1 MISGQQAKFQ
11 IGKNGITKGVID
23 SISLALKSH
32 RQVRISCLKSSGR
45 KKENMLE
52 MAEELKQKIKEKT
65 KFKIEYRAIGFTII
79 LLKL

>member
-1 MISGQQAKFQ
+1 MISGQQARFQ
-11 IGKNGITKGVID
+11 IGKNGITGGVLD
-23 SISLALKSH
+23 SLALAFKSH

-52 MAEELKQKIKEKT
+52 MAQELKQKLKEKT
-65 KFKIEYRAIGFTII
+65 KFKIEYRVIGFTII